1 MQQTIVSVVLPVPPE
16 QVDAL
21 HAAILALRET
31 LGGDS
36 DDFAVLRANLPT
48 LHFMSILLF
57 DPDAGVPKGD
67 IPANPLFVL
76 EANVDGTP
84 GPFWTAL
91 EALIGEEIRAL
102 LRLCAPPRGRFD
114 TMFKAVTAPLSR
126 APIAPLLDR
135 QSVFPAASHAGARGL
150 SRNRILRQNA
160 MFAAAEK
167 LLPPPPDVLASGAAA
182 IHAWLRP
189 QLMADFPWLDE
200 PWTPGI
206 TVEDHSGDKNRLLIF
221 AVLALIAAFL
231 PWLLLAD
238 LLGVVVRHPVADTV
252 ASALLIGAVCLTQLH
267 DIGDLATLAGRK
279 PLPDAWWMLAAGLL
293 VAAVL
298 VFFGL
303 GGKLLAALLF
313 LVGIPVAS
321 VLLLLA
327 SLRRRER
334 ADPLPPDSLPDP
346 AAVRA
351 LQDWE
356 DLHVA
361 GADHMGSVVI
371 IKPGLFRAF
380 LLRFGMRA
388 LNLAVR
394 YIATDGYLGS
404 MRTIHFAHWGI
415 VDDGRRLLFLSNFDG
430 SWESYLDDFIEK
442 AHAGLTLA
450 WGNCL
455 GFPPARYLTLD
466 GATQGRK
473 FKAWARCSMT
483 PSRLWYAAYPNLTV
497 NQIWRQSRVA
507 QGLSAKS
514 LPPDKAAAWARDL

>member
-21 HAAILALRET
+21 HAAILALREK
-31 LGGDS
+31 LGGDT

-57 DPDAGVPKGD
+57 APGAGVPAGD

-76 EANVDGTP
+76 EANVDGAS
-84 GPFWTAL
+84 GPFWPTL
-91 EALIGEEIRAL
+91 EALIGEDIRAL

-114 TMFKAVTAPLSR
+114 TMFKAVVAPLSR
-126 APIAPLLDR
+126 SPIAPLLDR

-150 SRNRILRQNA
+150 SRDRILRQNA
-160 MFAAAEK
+160 MFVAAEK
-167 LLPPPPDVLASGAAA
+167 LLPPPADVVTSGAAA

-189 QLMADFPWLDE
+189 QLVADFSWLDE

-206 TVEDHSGDKNRLLIF
+206 TVEDHSRDQSRLLIF
-221 AVLALIAAFL
+221 AIIVLVAAFL
-231 PWLLLAD
+231 PWLLLAEV
-238 LLGVVVRHPVADTV
+238 LGAFTRHPVADTLTF
-252 ASALLIGAVCLTQLH
+252 ALLTGAACMTQLH
-267 DIGDLATLAGRK
+267 DIGDLLTLAGRK
-279 PLPDAWWMLAAGLL
+279 PATEAWWMLAAGL
-293 VAAVL
+293 VAAAVL
-298 VFFGL
+298 AFFAI
-303 GGKLLAALLF
+303 GGKPIAALLF
-313 LVGIPVAS
+313 LVGIPLAS

-334 ADPLPPDSLPDP
+334 ADPAPPDSVPDP

-415 VDDGRRLLFLSNFDG
+415 VDGGNRLLFLSNFDG

-507 QGLSAKS
+507 QGLSAKT
-514 LPPDKAAAWARDL
+514 LPPDKAATWARDL